1 MGGGL
6 FSDSR
11 VICASVRK
19 ISIIICRREVKR
31 AGWPAVQVKVKEIFR
46 YKGKHILYNTGEV
59 QQTEEK
65 EETSSAEELG
75 ALTEEQMNVVKGSM
89 SDNRISDSVKDLV
102 EKASAEPELS
112 EEQMNVVKGSMSDNR
127 ISDSVRDLVEKA
139 SQ

>member
-1 MGGGL
+1 MG
-6 FSDSR
+6 R
-11 VICASVRK
+11 
-19 ISIIICRREVKR
+19 
-31 AGWPAVQVKVKEIFR
+31 PAVQVKMKEIFR

-59 QQTEEK
+59 QPAEEK
-65 EETSSAEELG
+65 EEAPAAEEGG